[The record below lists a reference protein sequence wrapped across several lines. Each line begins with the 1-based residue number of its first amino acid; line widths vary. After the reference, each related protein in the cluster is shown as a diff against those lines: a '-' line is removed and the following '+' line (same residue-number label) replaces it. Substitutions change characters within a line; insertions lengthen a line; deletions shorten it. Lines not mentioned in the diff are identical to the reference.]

1 LTQADVA
8 HRTGTSIGYITLLEK
23 GRRHPSK
30 NVLVKLA
37 DVLGLDRRELFFCA
51 NPQTEI
57 LVSQQKASGTQS
69 AWDQFSNDR
78 NLRKIHKVSGDEMR
92 TLSEVALMG
101 DVRAPQDYLF
111 ILNTIRHA
119 LGK

>member
-8 HRTGTSIGYITLLEK
+8 NRIGMSSGYIGLLEK
-23 GRRHPSK
+23 GGRHPSK
-30 NVLVKLA
+30 NVLIKLA
-37 DVLGLDRRELFFCA
+37 DVLGLDRRELFFCT
-51 NPQTEI
+51 NPQTEV
-57 LVSQQKASGTQS
+57 LVFQQKQSGTRS

-78 NLRKIHKVSGDEMR
+78 NLRKIHNVSRDELR
-92 TLSEVALMG
+92 TLSQVALMG
-101 DVRAPQDYLF
+101 EVRSPQNYLF